1 VAGATVGRHRGWTGP
16 GRAAGVAGAWL
27 AGAMADLRRDLD
39 EGRGF
44 LWTPV
49 ALGLGEALYF
59 GLPSEPDGRLVG
71 GAAVAAVVVA
81 VVAAARRRLGVALL
95 LALIAVVG
103 VAVADL
109 ATRLAATPRP
119 ERQRTVQLDGVVE
132 SVEDR
137 EGRGYRIL
145 LRPTRIDPA
154 PREGLPRRVRV
165 TVRGLDAPPRPG
177 SGLAIRARIG
187 PPPGPL
193 IPGGYDFARVAWFQ
207 GVGAVGFALG
217 RPTPLATVPEPDLV
231 STAALAVEDF
241 RQRVSRRIREVL
253 PGDTGAIAAALIV
266 GDRGA
271 IDPATDHAMRV
282 SGLSHVLSIS
292 GLHMALVAACL
303 FAGLRALLA
312 AIPWAVLHWPIKKI
326 AAAAALL
333 GTTAYLVVSGMGVP
347 TQRSAIMIGVTLAA
361 VLLDRQAVSLRTV
374 AVAALAI
381 LLLQPEAVLDPGAQM
396 SFASVV
402 ALVAG
407 FEALRPWIGR
417 DEMPD
422 VDPAV
427 RAFDTAVKWIGLSL
441 TTSLIAGIATAPIA
455 LHHFNRVAPLGLL
468 ANLAATPL
476 VSFVI
481 MPAAVVTAFAAPFG
495 LERWPLAAMGAGID
509 GMTAIAELAAAWT
522 PSGGVIGRP
531 LVAGTAMVVAG
542 GLWMLLWRRRARLLG
557 LPLVLIGAAIGPFGA
572 GFDLVVA
579 GDGRGALVTRADG
592 GLALVGKPGDFEASL
607 WLAALGDP
615 RPPDDASLAA
625 GVACD
630 PDACILAGAGGRARL
645 AVVFRPIA
653 FGEECFAADV
663 VVTGLAAP
671 PWCAEAA
678 TVVDAGAL
686 DGAGARTYAVV
697 VRDGGGI
704 GLEERDR
711 ALPPSRRP
719 WTGGRRRRGQ
729 ATRPAGARRSATS
742 RSRSVQTRLR
752 PVRLA
757 R

>member
-1 VAGATVGRHRGWTGP
+1 MAGAAGERRRGGEWP
-16 GRAAGVAGAWL
+16 RRAAGAASAWL
-27 AGAMADLRRDLD
+27 AAAVADLRRDLD

-59 GLPSEPDGRLVG
+59 LLPFEPDGRVVA
-71 GAAVAAVVVA
+71 GAAVAAAVVA
-81 VVAAARRRLGVALL
+81 ALAAARRRLGTALVLALL
-95 LALIAVVG
+95 VVAG
-103 VAVADL
+103 VVVADA
-109 ATRLAATPRP
+109 ATRFAATPRP
-119 ERQRTVQLDGVVE
+119 ERQRTVQLEGVVE

-137 EGRGYRIL
+137 EGRGFRVI
-145 LRPTRIDPA
+145 LRPTRMDPA
-154 PREGLPRRVRV
+154 PRAGLPRRVRV
-165 TVRGLDAPPRPG
+165 TVRGLDDPPRPG
-177 SGLAIRARIG
+177 SGLAMSARLG

-217 RPTPLATVPEPDLV
+217 RPTPLAAVPEPDMA
-231 STAALAVEDF
+231 TAAALAVEDF
-241 RQRVSRRIREVL
+241 RQRVSRRIREIL

-271 IDPATDHAMRV
+271 IDPATDHAMRI

-303 FAGLRALLA
+303 FAGIRALLA
-312 AIPWAVLHWPIKKI
+312 AVPWAVLHWPVKKI

-361 VLLDRQAVSLRTV
+361 VLLDRQAMSLRTV

-422 VDPAV
+422 VNRAV
-427 RAFDTAVKWIGLSL
+427 RAFDAAAKWIGLSL
-441 TTSLIAGIATAPIA
+441 ATSLIAGVATAPIA
-455 LHHFNRVAPLGLL
+455 LHHFDRVAPLGLL

-481 MPAAVVTAFAAPFG
+481 MPAAVATAFAAPLG
-495 LERWPLAAMGAGID
+495 LERWPLVVMGAGID
-509 GMTAIAELAAAWT
+509 GMTGIAEVAAAWT

-531 LVAGTAMVVAG
+531 LPVGTLLVVAG
-542 GLWMLLWRRRARLLG
+542 GLWFLLWRRRARLFG
-557 LPLVLIGAAIGPFGA
+557 LPLVLAGAAIGPFGG

-579 GDGRGALVTRADG
+579 GDGRGALVRRADG
-592 GLALVGKPGDFEASL
+592 GLALVGKPGDFEATL

-615 RPPDDASLAA
+615 RPPDDVSLAA

-630 PDACILAGAGGRARL
+630 PDACILAGPGGRARL
-645 AVVFRPIA
+645 AVVFRPVA

-663 VVTGLAAP
+663 VVSGLAAP
-671 PWCAEAA
+671 PWCAAA
-678 TVVDAGAL
+678 TTVVDAAAL
-686 DGAGARTYAVV
+686 EGAGARTYSLVGRA
-697 VRDGGGI
+697 DGTVSLG
-704 GLEERDR
+704 EEDR

-719 WTGGRRRRGQ
+719 WSGGRASQ